1 MCSSDLT
8 KLEDLKGLANAVENY
23 SNFFGQ
29 NIFPVSSGVLLIV
42 STLKDKGHTITGAQV
57 AYYSLFAG
65 VAMIILSIVQC
76 FLFEMKLRKAGEK
89 NVKMDK

>member
-1 MCSSDLT
+1 MPLKTTVTFSD
-8 KLEDLKGLANAVENY
+8 KIY
-23 SNFFGQ
+23 FRF
-29 NIFPVSSGVLLIV
+29 
-42 STLKDKGHTITGAQV
+42 LKDKGHTITGAQV